1 MTLIF
6 EAKLKDGEF
15 RFKDKKSFSDYKK
28 NPENNGRKIITIEN
42 FSGKRT
48 ISQNK
53 LERLWLKIISEHI
66 GCTPEYLHAKVKIEV
81 YGIDEN
87 EKIEIDGKDFYSI
100 PQSRKRT
107 KTEFMALL
115 KRLEEIAIELEIN
128 LPYPENKNE
137 I

>member
-1 MTLIF
+1 MIF
-6 EAKLKDGEF
+6 EAKLKNGKFEF
-15 RFKDKKSFSDYKK
+15 SDPDSFSHYKS
-28 NPENNGRKIITIEN
+28 NPINTGRKIIIIEN

-53 LERLWLKIISEHI
+53 LERLWLKILSEYI

-87 EKIEIDGKDFYSI
+87 EKIEIDGKNFYSI